1 MPHFSGRTALRH
13 LCVCA
18 LLAFPVTGA
27 HAVAPVPV
35 DDGAITLD
43 QTIQAVKDETIQFNR
58 DSLMA
63 EEAFLYP
70 PQTRLSVYVSNTLK
84 NVLLTDFSLT
94 LDDRQP
100 VTYHYGDQDSR
111 ALLVDGALQRLLLT
125 NVERGVHRLRVSYK
139 GNYVAGDKKPIPV
152 TGEFEATF
160 TKDLEAAEVE
170 LQVFRGRNKSEPAM
184 KLKEWR
190 AAEE

>member
-1 MPHFSGRTALRH
+1 M
-13 LCVCA
+13 
-18 LLAFPVTGA
+18 GA
-27 HAVAPVPV
+27 RAVAPVPV
-35 DDGAITLD
+35 DDAAITLD

-84 NVLLTDFSLT
+84 NVLLADFSLT
-94 LDDRQP
+94 LDDRPP
-100 VTYHYGDQDSR
+100 VTYHYGDKDSR
-111 ALLVDGALQRLLLT
+111 ALLTEGALQRLLLT

-139 GNYVAGDKKPIPV
+139 GNYVAGDKEPV
-152 TGEFEATF
+152 PVAGQFEATF

-170 LQVFRGRNKSEPAM
+170 LQIFRGRNKSEPAM